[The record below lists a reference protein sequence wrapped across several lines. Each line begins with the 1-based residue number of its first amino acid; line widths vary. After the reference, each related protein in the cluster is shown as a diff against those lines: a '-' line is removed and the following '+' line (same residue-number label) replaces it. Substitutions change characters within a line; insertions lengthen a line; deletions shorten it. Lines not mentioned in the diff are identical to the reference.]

1 MAGVGLIQLTS
12 DKVQYILQYLIMGLR
27 NTVGRQKISKRT
39 YGYEMDQLLK
49 MSFHCVSQ
57 PGLEALSLSLCE
69 SAGTWR
75 VTDRCKRVSDNED
88 S

>member
-1 MAGVGLIQLTS
+1 MAELGGRGGTDPVDL

-27 NTVGRQKISKRT
+27 NMVGRQKISKRT

-57 PGLEALSLSLCE
+57 PGLEALSLSL
-69 SAGTWR
+69 
-75 VTDRCKRVSDNED
+75 
-88 S
+88 